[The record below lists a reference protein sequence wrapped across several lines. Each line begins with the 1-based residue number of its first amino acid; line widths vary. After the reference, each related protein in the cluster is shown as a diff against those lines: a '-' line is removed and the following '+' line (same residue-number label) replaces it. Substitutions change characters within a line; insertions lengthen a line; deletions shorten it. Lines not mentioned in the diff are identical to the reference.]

1 MRIFCVGQEVFIF
14 YADIY
19 LLIGFNFAIE
29 FYLKYTLL
37 INCLRIDKASFSF
50 YNHKHVRQRRFHP
63 CMRAPFLL

>member
-19 LLIGFNFAIE
+19 LIIGFNFTME

-37 INCLRIDKASFSF
+37 INCQD
-50 YNHKHVRQRRFHP
+50 
-63 CMRAPFLL
+63 